1 MEPISAPSAP
11 PSRDTIIVVAFMASL
26 VGLAL
31 LLLGL
36 R

>member
-1 MEPISAPSAP
+1 MEPISAPSTP
-11 PSRDTIIVVAFMASL
+11 PSRDTIIVATFMASL
-26 VGLAL
+26 VALAL